1 MSDPLKF
8 VHTRRGL
15 TLSTACLVSYST
27 SPIMQGSSE
36 ACSPA
41 QSVGWRVNPLVDP
54 DLREV
59 GIGDVGDHVDTVVVV
74 VSGPV
79 DCPHL

>member
-1 MSDPLKF
+1 MK
-8 VHTRRGL
+8 
-15 TLSTACLVSYST
+15 
-27 SPIMQGSSE
+27 GSSE

-41 QSVGWRVNPLVDP
+41 QSVGRRVNPLVDP

-59 GIGDVGDHVDTVVVV
+59 GVGDVGDHVDTVVVV